1 MKSKLIAV
9 SAISSAICAIVLT
22 IGTLV
27 NFVDLFCLVISSVF
41 VMIPLYYK
49 SYKASFLSFLASGIL
64 AFIFT
69 GFNITLVVVP
79 AFLLFFGS
87 FPLVK
92 EIVKEKKVNKILF
105 YILGMIWCV
114 GAVYGIYFYY
124 VEIMGITFNDL
135 PRIIQENIYIFIGVL
150 GVIFYNVYDR
160 YVLTLGNFLDRY
172 LRRILK

>member
-1 MKSKLIAV
+1 MLY
-9 SAISSAICAIVLT
+9 T
-22 IGTLV
+22 I
-27 NFVDLFCLVISSVF
+27 
-41 VMIPLYYK
+41 Y
-49 SYKASFLSFLASGIL
+49 
-64 AFIFT
+64 
-69 GFNITLVVVP
+69 NITLVVVP